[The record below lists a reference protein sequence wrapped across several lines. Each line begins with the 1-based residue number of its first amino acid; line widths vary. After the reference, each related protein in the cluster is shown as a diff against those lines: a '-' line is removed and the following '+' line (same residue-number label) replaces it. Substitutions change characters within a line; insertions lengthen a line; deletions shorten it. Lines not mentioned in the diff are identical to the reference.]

1 MIYFVLLQ
9 TFFHNGKIPVCWWY
23 KNYEKSIMKICIN
36 LQENTHAE
44 VWFQKICIG
53 TLLKLYFGIGVPL

>member
-1 MIYFVLLQ
+1 MVNFR
-9 TFFHNGKIPVCWWY
+9 FAE
-23 KNYEKSIMKICIN
+23 NYYENMLKSIMKICIN